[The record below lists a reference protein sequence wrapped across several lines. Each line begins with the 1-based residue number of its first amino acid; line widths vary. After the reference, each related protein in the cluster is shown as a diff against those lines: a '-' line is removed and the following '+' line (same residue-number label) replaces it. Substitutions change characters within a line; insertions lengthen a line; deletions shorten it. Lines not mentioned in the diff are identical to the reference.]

1 MEITISVSEK
11 TAEIIQHKAEEN
23 GKDFAE
29 FAKHLLEEKV
39 SEEFPEILH
48 EEKSDEEY
56 ENPFTPFIGM
66 FSSGKTDTSER
77 MHEILYSEDFD
88 SAEEFSVKK

>member
-1 MEITISVSEK
+1 MEITITVSEK

-23 GKDFAE
+23 GKDVAE
-29 FAKHLLEEKV
+29 FAKNLLEEKV
-39 SEEFPEILH
+39 SEEFPETL
-48 EEKSDEEY
+48 ENESDEEY

-88 SAEEFSVKK
+88 PAKGFSVKK

>member
-1 MEITISVSEK
+1 MEITITVSEK

-29 FAKHLLEEKV
+29 FAKNLLEEKV

-66 FSSGKTDTSER
+66 FSSGKTDTSTR
-77 MHEILYSEDFD
+77 YKEILR
-88 SAEEFSVKK
+88 EEIDNRGGFGGS